1 LICAPLRAR
10 SRLAEECGLTP
21 RARHS
26 GAAILHLLLSLLCLS
41 PCGVPQGDTL
51 AAIRER
57 GWFTFG
63 ADEEG
68 GGPYIYPDPA
78 DPARVLGC
86 DVDLANALARELSRE
101 LGRSVEARFEQGPWD
116 RLPELLGSGRI
127 DLVLDGYEWMPER
140 ARAMRSSVPYYVYE
154 LQLLARADA
163 PGVDRGWDWL
173 RAPPRK
179 RIGVLGG
186 SAAERYVLE
195 HFPELELVSY
205 DGVTNAMG
213 DAALGRVD
221 ATLQD
226 LPIAIHYGREFPAL
240 RDTGE
245 LVGRGRYV
253 IYVRPEDA
261 DLCELIDRGIAALRA
276 SGELRAIY
284 TKYDCWTEAQND
296 AEMLALPGAAS
307 GVEAGAGSSGSF
319 LARHLPTLL
328 EAAGMTVLL
337 SLASFPLAIALG
349 IVVALGRMYGPRWL
363 AWLLG
368 AYVEVLRGT
377 PLMLQLFV
385 LFYVLPNAGIRL
397 DAFLAAVLG
406 LAINY
411 SAYEAEIYRAGLQ
424 AVPVGQMEAALAL
437 GMSRWLAL
445 RRIVLPQAVRIVIPA
460 TTNDFIALFK
470 DTSVCSV
477 ITVVELT
484 KRYNIAAMSHP
495 SEVLPLA
502 LLAGALYLAM
512 SYPLALLSA
521 RLERRLSP

>member
-1 LICAPLRAR
+1 LSLAPSAV
-10 SRLAEECGLTP
+10 P
-21 RARHS
+21 RA
-26 GAAILHLLLSLLCLS
+26 
-41 PCGVPQGDTL
+41 GDTL

-57 GWFTFG
+57 GFFTFG
-63 ADEEG
+63 ADQEG

-78 DPARVLGC
+78 DPSRSLGC
-86 DVDLANALARELSRE
+86 DVDLANALARELARE
-101 LGRSVEARFEQGPWD
+101 LGRSVEARFAQGPWEK
-116 RLPELLGSGRI
+116 LPELLASGRI

-140 ARAMRSSVPYYVYE
+140 ARVMRSSVPYYIYE

-163 PGVDRGWDWL
+163 AGVERGWDWL
-173 RAPPRK
+173 RAAPRK

-186 SAAERYVLE
+186 SAAERYITE
-195 HFPELELVSY
+195 HCPELELVSY

-213 DAALGRVD
+213 DVVQGRVD

-226 LPIAIHYGREFPAL
+226 LPIAIYYGREFPAL
-240 RDTGE
+240 RASGE
-245 LVGRGRYV
+245 LVGPGRYV

-261 DLCELIDRGIAALRA
+261 ELCALLDRGIAALRA
-276 SGELRAIY
+276 SGELQAIY
-284 TKYDCWTEAQND
+284 TRYGCWTEAQRD
-296 AEMLALPGAAS
+296 PRLLALPGTDS
-307 GVEAGAGSSGSF
+307 TREAGSGSSASF

-337 SLASFPLAIALG
+337 SLASFPLAIAHG
-349 IVVALGRMYGPRWL
+349 IAVALGRRYGPRGL

-385 LFYVLPNAGIRL
+385 IFYVLPNAGIRL
-397 DAFLAAVLG
+397 DAFCAAVLG
-406 LAINY
+406 LAVNY

-424 AVPVGQMEAALAL
+424 AVPQGQLEAALAL
-437 GMSRWLAL
+437 GMSRRLAL

-502 LLAGALYLAM
+502 ALAGLLYLMM

-521 RLERRLSP
+521 RLERRLHP